1 MSKEDLEY
9 WTTAE
14 GKRLH
19 VDEMDDKHVRNAFKM
34 LLRQINY
41 LKLKEKIVRKS
52 NKAFEVNG
60 EMAREHFDAYEV
72 YEQTGVDILDL
83 DGDECVHDPHS
94 QVNINARNR
103 KNR

>member
-1 MSKEDLEY
+1 MTKKDLEY

-41 LKLKEKIVRKS
+41 LKLKEQVVRKS
-52 NKAFEVNG
+52 NKAFEVHG
-60 EMAREHFDAYEV
+60 EMAKEHADAYEI
-72 YEQTGVDILDL
+72 YKATGVDILDEEFNPYY
-83 DGDECVHDPHS
+83 D
-94 QVNINARNR
+94 
-103 KNR
+103 